1 MNGLL
6 IGYLFVNFLIILCL
20 IKSKMKAVRVTY
32 LVALL
37 LLLFVL
43 LASDKTSFVAEW
55 LTNAYGSEI
64 YLDIHDSINY
74 PIVGLLS
81 AISIIQLL
89 VILLFFAVCLF
100 VAVKTVEIVRANLRE
115 EKEIKLKKP
124 NKNLFA
130 QIVSTAKCNTKI
142 YLTNCVML
150 C

>member
-6 IGYLFVNFLIILCL
+6 IGYLFVSFLTILCL
-20 IKSKMKAVRVTY
+20 IKSKMKVVRVTY
-32 LVALL
+32 FVALL

-64 YLDIHDSINY
+64 YLDIHDSINC
-74 PIVGLLS
+74 PIVGFLS

-100 VAVKTVEIVRANLRE
+100 VAIKTVEIVRANLRE
-115 EKEIKLKKP
+115 ETEIKLKKP
-124 NKNLFA
+124 NKKLFA
-130 QIVSTAKCNTKI
+130 QIVSIANYDTKI